1 MRNLL
6 LLGVAAYLLTRQS
19 TTTNG
24 GGGGGGG
31 NKGGG
36 GGGSNDGGG
45 NDGNGGGDGTLAPL
59 VNLILPHVKV
69 TSSLYKNGKDIVV
82 TELPLPANSF
92 NKAVVCNT
100 PGGETRV
107 ADIQLKYDRYLKEFI
122 RYSNLSLVQKALP
135 YNIYILA
142 LRKKQYQNAIEFHLA
157 QCK

>member
-24 GGGGGGG
+24 GGGGGG
-31 NKGGG
+31 NNGGG
-36 GGGSNDGGG
+36 GGGSNGGGG
-45 NDGNGGGDGTLAPL
+45 NDGNGGGGTLAPL

-69 TSSLYKNGKDIVV
+69 NGKDIVV
-82 TELPLPANSF
+82 TDLPLPAGSF

-100 PGGETRV
+100 PGGEARV

-122 RYSNLSLVQKALP
+122 RYRNLSLVQKALP

>member
-6 LLGVAAYLLTRQS
+6 LLGVAAYLLTRQR

-31 NKGGG
+31 NGGG
-36 GGGSNDGGG
+36 GGGGNGGGGGGG
-45 NDGNGGGDGTLAPL
+45 NGGSGGDGTLAPL

-69 TSSLYKNGKDIVV
+69 NGKDIVV
-82 TELPLPANSF
+82 IDLPLPAGSF

-100 PGGETRV
+100 PGGEARV

-122 RYSNLSLVQKALP
+122 RYRNLTLVQKALL

-142 LRKKQYQNAIEFHLA
+142 LRKKQYQNAIEFHLT

>member
-24 GGGGGGG
+24 GGGGGDG

-36 GGGSNDGGG
+36 GGGG
-45 NDGNGGGDGTLAPL
+45 NDGNGGGGGTLAPL

-69 TSSLYKNGKDIVV
+69 NGKDIVV
-82 TELPLPANSF
+82 TDLPLPAGSF

-100 PGGETRV
+100 PGGEARV
-107 ADIQLKYDRYLKEFI
+107 ADIQLKYDRYLKEFV
-122 RYSNLSLVQKALP
+122 RYRNLNLVQKALP
-135 YNIYILA
+135 YNIYILNF
-142 LRKKQYQNAIEFHLA
+142 RKKAYQNAIEFHLT